1 MTPAEL
7 LRRGLAHQAQSRKV
21 EPHAV
26 SHYSLVQL
34 ASLTA
39 QLATADTRARRA
51 AHRQVNELIELGR
64 EMNGRQIATGT
75 ISAPRRGVIEH
86 RAY

>member
-1 MTPAEL
+1 MTAAEL

-39 QLATADTRARRA
+39 QLATADTRKRRTA
-51 AHRQVNELIELGR
+51 QHEINKLIELGK
-64 EMNGRQIATGT
+64 EVNGRQIATGT
-75 ISAPRRGVIEH
+75 ISTPRKGVIEH